1 MLRWLL
7 IGPFVLVIVQFALSN
22 SAPVGLRLWPFDLSW
37 QAPLS
42 LAVLIIAG
50 VFFLIG
56 AIIAWLGSLPARGRA
71 RDLRGQVQVQ
81 EAEITRL
88 RAELEVLRP
97 PGENGASRVL
107 RSVA

>member
-7 IGPFVLVIVQFALSN
+7 IGPFVLVIVLFALSN

-50 VFFLIG
+50 VFFLLG

-71 RDLRGQVQVQ
+71 RDLHGQVQVQ
-81 EAEITRL
+81 AAEITRL
-88 RAELEVLRP
+88 RAELEALRP
-97 PGENGASRVL
+97 PGENGASRAL

>member
-7 IGPFVLVIVQFALSN
+7 IGPFVLVIVLFALSN

-50 VFFLIG
+50 VFFLLG
-56 AIIAWLGSLPARGRA
+56 AIIAWLSSLPARGRA

-88 RAELEVLRP
+88 RAELEALRP
-97 PGENGASRVL
+97 PGENGASRAL

>member
-7 IGPFVLVIVQFALSN
+7 IGPFVLVVVLFALSN
-22 SAPVGLRLWPFDLSW
+22 TSPVALRLWPFDLAW
-37 QAPLS
+37 QVSLS

-50 VFFLIG
+50 VFFLLG
-56 AIIAWLGSLPARGRA
+56 ALIAWFGSMPARARA

-88 RAELEVLRP
+88 RAELEAMRP
-97 PGENGASRVL
+97 PGENGTSRAL